1 MSKLRTIFK
10 KKTSMVP
17 DLQTSKILW
26 NIALTFGFFFV
37 KDQFLARKS
46 GTLKKV
52 NKRKLSH
59 LFSSKQDSQSQS
71 ATRLPLF
78 QYFSSDKN
86 LSKLIKVI
94 DVFLSRNH
102 DHLKPQWRKILHLWN
117 ILDVIQWPTSNLGR
131 KYDWGASKTTVSAA
145 Y

>member
-1 MSKLRTIFK
+1 MSKLRTILK
-10 KKTSMVP
+10 KKTSTVP

-26 NIALTFGFFFV
+26 NIALTFGFFFG

-86 LSKLIKVI
+86 LPKLIKVI

>member
-1 MSKLRTIFK
+1 MCQNYEPFLRKRHRWSQIYK
-10 KKTSMVP
+10 RQKSYEISR
-17 DLQTSKILW
+17 LRL
-26 NIALTFGFFFV
+26 AFFV
-37 KDQFLARKS
+37 KDQFLTRKS
-46 GTLKKV
+46 GTLQKV

-86 LSKLIKVI
+86 LPKLIKVI

>member
-1 MSKLRTIFK
+1 MSKLRTILK

-26 NIALTFGFFFV
+26 NIALTFGFFFG

-86 LSKLIKVI
+86 LPKLIKVI